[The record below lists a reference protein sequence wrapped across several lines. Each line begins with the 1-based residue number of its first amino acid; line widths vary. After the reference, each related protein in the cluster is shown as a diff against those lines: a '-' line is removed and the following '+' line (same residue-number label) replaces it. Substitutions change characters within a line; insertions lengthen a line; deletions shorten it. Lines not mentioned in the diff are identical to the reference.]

1 MANYAFQK
9 KHILLWG
16 AMLLLAGGLFHQMTT
31 PSTPENTPRATTV
44 MQQYTATLRPSA
56 TPKPTVTPK
65 LTATPRP
72 TATPKPTATPRPTA
86 TPKPTAT
93 IAAESYQV
101 KISYTAQCGNY
112 NHVGNAWRQ
121 EFYVNGEA
129 VRGSK
134 TLSIHPGESIQ
145 LEVIITEEDTYPD
158 VGSDTQTLVLTDEEC
173 KRGTRIT
180 TAVDVRENRGRYA
193 GNIAEWT
200 VVYTVT
206 PVK

>member
-1 MANYAFQK
+1 MANCTFQK

-44 MQQYTATLRPSA
+44 MQQYTATPRPSA
-56 TPKPTVTPK
+56 TPK
-65 LTATPRP
+65 R

-93 IAAESYQV
+93 MAAESYQV

-112 NHVGNAWRQ
+112 NHVGSAWTK

-158 VGSDTQTLVLTDEEC
+158 VGSDTRTLVLTDEEC

-180 TAVDVRENRGRYA
+180 TTVNVRENRGRYA

-200 VVYTVT
+200 VVYAVT